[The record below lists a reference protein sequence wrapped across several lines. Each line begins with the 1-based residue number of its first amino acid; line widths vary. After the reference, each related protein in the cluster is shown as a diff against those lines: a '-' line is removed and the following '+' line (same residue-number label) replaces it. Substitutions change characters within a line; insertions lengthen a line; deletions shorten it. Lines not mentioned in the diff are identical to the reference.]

1 MSKLSRSVLKGIVKE
16 CLVEILQEGLSSE
29 STMTLSENRSLKK
42 PNRRPTASTASR
54 SSALD
59 RISYG
64 SNNSDRRE
72 DVNKRFDSNIKKVTE
87 KMTQDPVLS
96 SILADTARTT
106 LQEQAGSETKGPGG
120 RYLPTAAAGDV
131 ASRVAASSDPME
143 IFSESAEKWAELA
156 FSNKLSGR

>member
-16 CLVEILQEGLSSE
+16 CLVEILQEGLSPESSINLSE
-29 STMTLSENRSLKK
+29 SKGNHTSVKRSTRLNNR
-42 PNRRPTASTASR
+42 R

-64 SNNSDRRE
+64 SNSIESNLPKNRKFE
-72 DVNKRFDSNIKKVTE
+72 SNIKKVTE
-87 KMTQDPVLS
+87 NMTQDPVLS

-106 LQEQAGSETKGPGG
+106 LQEQSGAESKGPSGA
-120 RYLPTAAAGDV
+120 YLPTAAAGDT
-131 ASRVAASSDPME
+131 AARVAASSDPME

-156 FSNKLSGR
+156 FSNKLPGR